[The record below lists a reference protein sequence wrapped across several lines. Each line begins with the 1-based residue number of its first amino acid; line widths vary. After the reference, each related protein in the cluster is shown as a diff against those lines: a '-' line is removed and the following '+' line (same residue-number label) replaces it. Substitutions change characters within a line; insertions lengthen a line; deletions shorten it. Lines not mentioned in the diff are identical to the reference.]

1 MFMEVA
7 TIELKYGRRTMNLE
21 IPKDNLISVLKA
33 GNIPAAPDERQAAIE
48 ALKSPIDSSPL
59 CEIVKEGE
67 KVTII
72 ASDITRNVRNRVVI
86 PALIDEL
93 RGAHIPYEDI
103 TIVVATG
110 THRGHTFQEL
120 EYLFGPEVTKRVR
133 IVDHDS
139 RNKDGLVYV
148 GTTSRGTPVWLNR
161 LVAEADKV
169 IITGGIVYHSMA
181 GFGGGR
187 KAICPGVSG
196 FETIQHNHK
205 LMLNPPQEGGGLKET
220 VGCGKLRSNPMA
232 EDMDE
237 IAAMVNPSFMVN
249 VILNDEG
256 KIAKVVA
263 GDYRKAFEEGCR
275 IVEKFFSLKVR
286 EKADALFLSCGG
298 FPKDID
304 LYQATKAVENSIG
317 VLKEGG
323 VVVLF
328 AECPEGV
335 GHNDFYRIIYEFKT
349 RREREEELWR
359 EFTIAKAVGYM
370 LTLTCE
376 KHRVILVSNFDPEEV
391 LEMGMIPAKDA
402 RQALEKVRE
411 ILGHEFRAYVVPQA
425 SSSMLFLSEDC
436 ELFPGK

>member
-1 MFMEVA
+1 MDMK
-7 TIELKYGRRTMNLE
+7 TLELKYGRKALNLG
-21 IPKDNLISVLKA
+21 ISTKNLLAVLGAGDVPAVADERKAVLKA
-33 GNIPAAPDERQAAIE
+33 LRDPIN
-48 ALKSPIDSSPL
+48 SPPL
-59 CEIVKEGE
+59 SEIIKKGDRV
-67 KVTII
+67 VII
-72 ASDITRNVRNRVVI
+72 ASDITRNVRNQVVI
-86 PALIDEL
+86 PALLDEL
-93 RGAHIPYEDI
+93 RQAQIPCEDI
-103 TIVVATG
+103 TVVVATG
-110 THRGHTFQEL
+110 THRGHTRQEL
-120 EYLFGPEVTKRVR
+120 EYLFGLEVTRRVR

-139 RNKDGLVYV
+139 RNKNELVYV
-148 GTTSRGTPVWLNR
+148 GTTSRGTPVWINR

-196 FETIQHNHK
+196 FDTIQHNHK
-205 LMLNPPQEGGGLKET
+205 LMLNPPEKGGGLKES
-220 VGCGKLRSNPMA
+220 VGCGKLKGNPMA

-249 VILNDEG
+249 VILNHEG

-275 IVEKFFSLKVR
+275 TVEEFYSLKVK
-286 EKADALFLSCGG
+286 EKADVLVLSCGG

-304 LYQATKAVENSIG
+304 LYQATKAVENSVG

-323 VVVLF
+323 AVVLL

-335 GHNDFYRIIYEFKT
+335 GHGDFYRIIKEFKT
-349 RREREEELWR
+349 RRQREEELWR

-376 KHRVILVSNFDPEEV
+376 KHRVILVSNFDPEAV
-391 LEMGMIPAKDA
+391 CEMGMIPAKDA

-411 ILGHEFRAYVVPQA
+411 IVGDDFRAYVVPDA
-425 SSSMLFLSEDC
+425 SSTVLFLSDDSEI
-436 ELFPGK
+436 FPGK

>member
-1 MFMEVA
+1 MEVTA
-7 TIELKYGRRTMNLE
+7 VELKYGRKVINLE
-21 IPKDNLISVLKA
+21 ISKNNLLAVLKA
-33 GNIPAAPDERQAAIE
+33 GNIPAVSDERQAVIK
-48 ALKSPIDSSPL
+48 ALKAPIGSPPL
-59 CEIVKEGE
+59 SEIVKEGDR
-67 KVTII
+67 VVII
-72 ASDITRNVRNRVVI
+72 ASDITRNVRNQVVI
-86 PALIDEL
+86 PAIIDEL
-93 RGAHIPYEDI
+93 REAHVPYEDI

-139 RNKDGLVYV
+139 KNKDDLVYI
-148 GTTSRGTPVWLNR
+148 GTTSRGTPVWINR

-196 FETIQHNHK
+196 FDTIQHNHK
-205 LMLNPPQEGGGLKET
+205 LMLNPPEEGGGLKET
-220 VGCGKLRSNPMA
+220 VGCGRLKDNPMA

-275 IVEKFFSLKVR
+275 VVEKFFSLKVK
-286 EKADALFLSCGG
+286 EKADVLFLSCGG

-323 VVVLF
+323 AVVLF

-335 GHNDFYRIIYEFKT
+335 GHGDFYRIIHEFRA

-370 LTLTCE
+370 LTLICE
-376 KHRVILVSNFDPEEV
+376 KHRVILVSNFDSKDV
-391 LEMGMIPAKDA
+391 LELGMIPAEDA
-402 RQALEKVRE
+402 GQALGKVRE
-411 ILGHEFRAYVVPQA
+411 ILGHEFRAYVVPEA
-425 SSSMLFLSEDC
+425 SSSVLFLSDDG

>member
-1 MFMEVA
+1 MEVTA
-7 TIELKYGRRTMNLE
+7 VELKYGRKVINLE
-21 IPKDNLISVLKA
+21 ISKNNLLAVLKA
-33 GNIPAAPDERQAAIE
+33 GNIPAVSDERQAVIK
-48 ALKSPIDSSPL
+48 ALKAPIGSPPL
-59 CEIVKEGE
+59 SEIVKEGDR
-67 KVTII
+67 VVII
-72 ASDITRNVRNRVVI
+72 ASDITRNVRNQVVI
-86 PALIDEL
+86 PAIIDEL
-93 RGAHIPYEDI
+93 REAHVPYEDI

-139 RNKDGLVYV
+139 KNKDDLVYI
-148 GTTSRGTPVWLNR
+148 GTTSRGTPVWINR

-196 FETIQHNHK
+196 FDTIQHNHK
-205 LMLNPPQEGGGLKET
+205 LMLNPPEEGGGLKET
-220 VGCGKLRSNPMA
+220 VGCGKLKDNPMA

-275 IVEKFFSLKVR
+275 VVEKFFSLKVK
-286 EKADALFLSCGG
+286 EKADVLFLSCGG

-323 VVVLF
+323 AVVLF

-335 GHNDFYRIIYEFKT
+335 GHGDFYRIIHEFRA

-370 LTLTCE
+370 LTLICE
-376 KHRVILVSNFDPEEV
+376 KHRVILVSNFDSKDV
-391 LEMGMIPAKDA
+391 LELGMIPAEDA
-402 RQALEKVRE
+402 GQALGKVRE
-411 ILGHEFRAYVVPQA
+411 ILGHEFRAYVVPEA
-425 SSSMLFLSEDC
+425 SSSVLFLSDDG